1 MESKFKGKFCPDAG
15 GVCKTTNCVYY
26 WTNGTTDS
34 CAKVKMVRVVM
45 GLCIR
50 LKETLRDKLFISEIG
65 EKSLIKKRKKVI

>member
-50 LKETLRDKLFISEIG
+50 LKETLRKFHQNEKGDINKNDDMEIR
-65 EKSLIKKRKKVI
+65 I